1 MRTLLV
7 LSVVCLGAATLSAS
21 EGPNIDIGTQ
31 AKGAKK
37 VVVATVV
44 DVQSTFDVND
54 FGDRLIMSHVLLQVE
69 ETMKGPHEPSATV
82 TLEGGTVGDLT
93 LSVSDMPKMARGERA
108 VLFLDDSNRGGQ
120 IPHGRGTGV
129 LKLDATGH
137 VEGTTT
143 TVDEIRDLVKAAQ
156 AQGR

>member
-7 LSVVCLGAATLSAS
+7 LSVVCLGAAALSAS

-37 VVVATVV
+37 VVLATVV

-54 FGDRLIMSHVLLQVE
+54 FGDRLIMSHVLLQTE
-69 ETMKGPHEPSATV
+69 ETMKGPHEPSVTM

-120 IPHGRGTGV
+120 IPHGRGAGV

-137 VEGTTT
+137 VAGTTI
-143 TVDEIRDLVKAAQ
+143 TVDEIRNVVKAAQ
-156 AQGR
+156 GR